1 MAQTGPCQE
10 PARCS
15 FHFMTFEERNHHF
28 PALLNMVGRI
38 PFENKF
44 TSARLRL
51 EFEREGHVLHPSFW
65 SQAIPR
71 LVKLGLIRKTGFFG
85 KSIIPASRGRR
96 LIVWERV

>member
-1 MAQTGPCQE
+1 MTEQE
-10 PARCS
+10 K
-15 FHFMTFEERNHHF
+15 TIHF
-28 PALLNMVGRI
+28 PALLGMVRRI
-38 PFENKF
+38 PYDNKF

-51 EFEREGHVLHPSFW
+51 EFEREGHAVSPAFW

-71 LVKLGLIRKTGFFG
+71 LAKLGLIRRSGFFG